1 MIDNLPH
8 NLATALLATVAK
20 VGAVHFRA
28 AQSVLQARQQV
39 QQGLVVHVLGA
50 AADMSRS
57 PDRVS
62 RQSDPSLAQAVAIDE
77 YIEDLPYKSR
87 IMTITEDD
95 WLDMSFSEQ
104 ASIINELY
112 DKIARYEEYNEA
124 TDLWVDYLGTGAQA
138 QNLLYPLP
146 LDDLP

>member
-1 MIDNLPH
+1 M
-8 NLATALLATVAK
+8 
-20 VGAVHFRA
+20 
-28 AQSVLQARQQV
+28 
-39 QQGLVVHVLGA
+39 
-50 AADMSRS
+50 
-57 PDRVS
+57 
-62 RQSDPSLAQAVAIDE
+62 AIDE

-104 ASIINELY
+104 ASIINDLY